1 MALGWLFVFF
11 AAASEVI
18 GAAGLKL
25 YSQRK
30 NLRNGTLYIGGF
42 SASFVFL
49 YASFHY
55 LQVSIAYAVWV
66 GIGTAGAVLI
76 NMLLLGESK
85 NLGRIISVILIIIG
99 VVGLKAL
106 S

>member
-1 MALGWLFVFF
+1 MGWFFVIL
-11 AAASEVI
+11 AGTCEII

-30 NLRNGTLYIGGF
+30 TSRNGALYIGGF
-42 SASFVFL
+42 SASFAFL
-49 YASFHY
+49 YTAFHY
-55 LQVSIAYAVWV
+55 LQVGIAYAVWI

-76 NMLLLGESK
+76 NMFLFGESR

-99 VVGLKAL
+99 VIGLRTL